1 MHQALGVHDIQPKT
15 SSSLTKSTTSLNE
28 ETEEEELEK
37 TAVEIEPTSKSTR
50 KTTEN
55 VVKITPQGKL
65 TTTTSEVDGSV
76 GKITS
81 VEPTDVTHFG
91 TETVAMITNEMK
103 EATEE
108 AGQAKTKVKKDEIWV
123 EKITSEAKPTA
134 GSTERVQVTTRKT
147 KEKTE
152 ASAELV
158 THQGKST
165 AIDVKPT
172 PSASDGS
179 ETENGQQTPTEQ
191 TVVTVAKSAE
201 QLEEEELE
209 SSVEMLNVKQ
219 LDSSSEVEKET
230 KDELVHKQDVEK
242 VNTPIDIN
250 TGATIQV
257 KSTDSAK
264 ESSEGK
270 IVEITVEK
278 ITSSPKTTEV
288 PTEQATKTKSDE
300 ELEEEELQISVEKL
314 NVKQRDSTLE
324 DEKVLEDELE
334 LEKRG
339 LEGQKITKDESAE
352 ATIRVESTEG
362 PVSTRNSDKVEIIV
376 EKITPPSL
384 KTEAPTELGEATTT
398 KSVEKKEEEKLQIS
412 LEKLKVKQQDSKI
425 EDEEKELE
433 DELELESRGIETRKV
448 PPPKDKSTESTIK
461 VEKIEEAEKASNPET
476 VEIIV
481 EKITSPQKKTEA
493 PTELGEATKTV
504 STKSIEKK
512 EEKLQISLEKL
523 KVMQQD
529 SKIED
534 EEKELEDELELE
546 RRGLEARKIHPPKA
560 KSTESTIK
568 VDTTDEAEKTS
579 NPETV
584 EIIVEKITSPEG
596 KTKAPTEL
604 VKIAAIAATKSAEE
618 LEEEELEASVEKLRG
633 KQQDAPKAKENVIK
647 DEKEK
652 EEMTKT
658 TNTEP
663 SILKTTAKTFKP
675 THASSKST
683 VETDDIVEITVTK
696 LSSSEAKKDRVV
708 DKKLESEERELE
720 EEAEQIK
727 GNGEQTETEEK
738 EPSFDTSADEGVDKE
753 KIAEEFEKEL
763 ELERRNQAKE
773 EKPSLTDKTKPGKTE
788 NGAKPTAELTLTP
801 RATTKPDDSEKPAV
815 TSKDDTEEELEN
827 ELEGIK
833 KQSNVNTKRGSIE
846 DELELIKLDKT
857 VNPEEAEKPLKTT
870 AKVAEKKTESKDE
883 NEGSPTVPVMTLSI
897 EDTIR
902 EEKRL
907 KEELEKDLK
916 EEAAEV
922 YLFVL
927 FFFVIFAV
935 CIYKVESS

>member
-219 LDSSSEVEKET
+219 LDSSSEVEKGT
-230 KDELVHKQDVEK
+230 KDELVQHKKDVK
-242 VNTPIDIN
+242 QIDTPIDIN

-300 ELEEEELQISVEKL
+300 ELEEEELHISVEKL

-362 PVSTRNSDKVEIIV
+362 PVKTRNSDKVEIIV

-384 KTEAPTELGEATTT
+384 KTEAPAQPGEATKTTTT

-412 LEKLKVKQQDSKI
+412 LEKLNVRQQDSKI
-425 EDEEKELE
+425 EEEKELE

-461 VEKIEEAEKASNPET
+461 VEKIEEAEKASTPET
-476 VEIIV
+476 VEITV
-481 EKITSPQKKTEA
+481 EKITSPQEKTEA
-493 PTELGEATKTV
+493 PTELGEATKTAT
-504 STKSIEKK
+504 TKSIGKK
-512 EEKLQISLEKL
+512 EQKLQISLEKL
-523 KVMQQD
+523 KVKEQ
-529 SKIED
+529 
-534 EEKELEDELELE
+534 ELEDELELE
-546 RRGLEARKIHPPKA
+546 RRGLEARKISPPKA

-633 KQQDAPKAKENVIK
+633 KQQDAPKAKENVIQH
-647 DEKEK
+647 EKEK
-652 EEMTKT
+652 EEMIKT
-658 TNTEP
+658 
-663 SILKTTAKTFKP
+663 ILKTTAKTFKP
-675 THASSKST
+675 THASPKST

-696 LSSSEAKKDRVV
+696 LSSSEAKKDRAV

-720 EEAEQIK
+720 EEAEQSK
-727 GNGEQTETEEK
+727 ENGEQTETEEK

-801 RATTKPDDSEKPAV
+801 RATTKSDDSEKPAV

-870 AKVAEKKTESKDE
+870 AKVPEKKTESKDD

-927 FFFVIFAV
+927 FFFVYLCSVYIQ
-935 CIYKVESS
+935 S

>member
-37 TAVEIEPTSKSTR
+37 TALEIEPTSTSTR

-91 TETVAMITNEMK
+91 TETVAMITTEMK

-134 GSTERVQVTTRKT
+134 GSTERVQVTTRKP
-147 KEKTE
+147 KEKIE
-152 ASAELV
+152 ASAELA
-158 THQGKST
+158 TQQDKST
-165 AIDVKPT
+165 EVDVKPT

-179 ETENGQQTPTEQ
+179 ETATGQQTPTET
-191 TVVTVAKSAE
+191 TVVAVTKSAE
-201 QLEEEELE
+201 QLQEEELE
-209 SSVEMLNVKQ
+209 SSVEILNVKQ
-219 LDSSSEVEKET
+219 LDSSSEVEKGT
-230 KDELVHKQDVEK
+230 KEELVQHKKDVK
-242 VNTPIDIN
+242 QIDTPIDIN

-278 ITSSPKTTEV
+278 ITSSPKTSEV

-352 ATIRVESTEG
+352 ATIRVESTED
-362 PVSTRNSDKVEIIV
+362 PVKTRNSEKVEIIV

-384 KTEAPTELGEATTT
+384 KTEAPTELGEATRT
-398 KSVEKKEEEKLQIS
+398 KSVQKKEEEKLQIS

-425 EDEEKELE
+425 EEEKELE
-433 DELELESRGIETRKV
+433 DELELESRGLDARKI

-461 VEKIEEAEKASNPET
+461 VEKIEEAEKASTPET
-476 VEIIV
+476 VEITV
-481 EKITSPQKKTEA
+481 EKITSPQEKTEA
-493 PTELGEATKTV
+493 PIELGEATKTAT
-504 STKSIEKK
+504 TKSIEKK

-523 KVMQQD
+523 KVKEQ
-529 SKIED
+529 
-534 EEKELEDELELE
+534 ELEDELELE
-546 RRGLEARKIHPPKA
+546 RRGLEARKISPPKA

-568 VDTTDEAEKTS
+568 VDITDEAEKTS

-584 EIIVEKITSPEG
+584 EIIVEKITSPQD
-596 KTKAPTEL
+596 KTEAPTEL
-604 VKIAAIAATKSAEE
+604 VKTTVIAATKSAEE
-618 LEEEELEASVEKLRG
+618 LEEDELEASVERLRG
-633 KQQDAPKAKENVIK
+633 KQQDTPKAKENVIQH
-647 DEKEK
+647 EKEK

-658 TNTEP
+658 TNTEA
-663 SILKTTAKTFKP
+663 SILKATAKTFKP
-675 THASSKST
+675 TQASSKPT

-696 LSSSEAKKDRVV
+696 LSSSEAKKDRAV

-720 EEAEQIK
+720 EEAEQSK

-801 RATTKPDDSEKPAV
+801 RATTKPEGSEKTAV
-815 TSKDDTEEELEN
+815 TSKDDAEEELEN

-833 KQSNVNTKRGSIE
+833 KQRNVNTKRDSIE

-870 AKVAEKKTESKDE
+870 AKVPEKKTESKDE

-927 FFFVIFAV
+927 FFFVYLCSVYIQT
-935 CIYKVESS
+935 

>member
-81 VEPTDVTHFG
+81 VEPTDVTQPV
-91 TETVAMITNEMK
+91 TETVVTITTEMK

-123 EKITSEAKPTA
+123 EKITSEVKPTA
-134 GSTERVQVTTRKT
+134 GSTERVQVTTRKP

-152 ASAELV
+152 ASAEPV

-165 AIDVKPT
+165 EVDVKPT

-179 ETENGQQTPTEQ
+179 EAENGQQTTTEQ
-191 TVVTVAKSAE
+191 TVVTVTKSAE
-201 QLEEEELE
+201 QLQEEELE

-219 LDSSSEVEKET
+219 LDSSSEVEKGT
-230 KDELVHKQDVEK
+230 KDELVQHKKDVK
-242 VNTPIDIN
+242 QIDTPIDIN

-362 PVSTRNSDKVEIIV
+362 PVKTRNSDKVEIIV

-384 KTEAPTELGEATTT
+384 KTEAPAQPGEATKTTTT

-412 LEKLKVKQQDSKI
+412 LEKLNVRQQDSKI
-425 EDEEKELE
+425 EEEKELE

-461 VEKIEEAEKASNPET
+461 VEKIEEAEKASTPET
-476 VEIIV
+476 VEITV
-481 EKITSPQKKTEA
+481 EKITSPQEKTEA
-493 PTELGEATKTV
+493 PTELGEATKTAT
-504 STKSIEKK
+504 TKSIGKK
-512 EEKLQISLEKL
+512 EQKLQISLEKL
-523 KVMQQD
+523 KVKEQ
-529 SKIED
+529 
-534 EEKELEDELELE
+534 ELEDELELE
-546 RRGLEARKIHPPKA
+546 RRGLEARKISPPKA

-584 EIIVEKITSPEG
+584 EIIVEKITSPQD
-596 KTKAPTEL
+596 KTEAPTEL
-604 VKIAAIAATKSAEE
+604 VKTTVIAATKSAEE
-618 LEEEELEASVEKLRG
+618 LEEDELEASVE
-633 KQQDAPKAKENVIK
+633 A
-647 DEKEK
+647 
-652 EEMTKT
+652 
-658 TNTEP
+658 
-663 SILKTTAKTFKP
+663 SILKTDKTFKP

-683 VETDDIVEITVTK
+683 VKTDDIVEITVTK
-696 LSSSEAKKDRVV
+696 LSSSEAKKDRAV

-720 EEAEQIK
+720 EEAEQSK
-727 GNGEQTETEEK
+727 ENGEQTETEEK

-801 RATTKPDDSEKPAV
+801 RATTKSDDSEKPAV

-870 AKVAEKKTESKDE
+870 AKVPEKKTESKDD

>member
-425 EDEEKELE
+425 EEEKELE
-433 DELELESRGIETRKV
+433 DELELESRGLDARKI
-448 PPPKDKSTESTIK
+448 PPPKDKSKESTVK
-461 VEKIEEAEKASNPET
+461 VEATDEAEKASNPET

-481 EKITSPQKKTEA
+481 EKITSPQEKTEA
-493 PTELGEATKTV
+493 STELGEATKTAT
-504 STKSIEKK
+504 TKSIEKK
-512 EEKLQISLEKL
+512 EQKLQISLEKL
-523 KVMQQD
+523 KVKEQ
-529 SKIED
+529 
-534 EEKELEDELELE
+534 ELEDELELE

-633 KQQDAPKAKENVIK
+633 KQQDAPKAKENVIQH
-647 DEKEK
+647 EKEK
-652 EEMTKT
+652 EEMIKT
-658 TNTEP
+658 
-663 SILKTTAKTFKP
+663 ILKTTAKTFKP
-675 THASSKST
+675 THASPKST

-696 LSSSEAKKDRVV
+696 LSSSEAKKDRAV

-720 EEAEQIK
+720 EEAEQSK
-727 GNGEQTETEEK
+727 ENGEQTETEEK

-870 AKVAEKKTESKDE
+870 AKVPEKKTESKDD

-927 FFFVIFAV
+927 FFFVYLCSVYIQ
-935 CIYKVESS
+935 S